1 MIPSIAQDLKVVF
14 YDSQCML
21 CHWSVRFIVKH
32 DIKGQFVFAP
42 LQGVIWQ
49 QLSGAMSTP
58 VNMESVQYFD
68 GKRLTDKSD
77 AALNILR
84 QLGGGW
90 QLFSIFKII
99 PCSWRNAA
107 YDFIAINR
115 HRWFGRSDG
124 CSLENQLPDGRIL
137 E

>member
-1 MIPSIAQDLKVVF
+1 MNPSIAQNLKVVF
-14 YDSQCML
+14 YDNQCML

-32 DIKGQFVFAP
+32 DKRGQFVFAP

-90 QLFSIFKII
+90 QPS
-99 PCSWRNAA
+99 SWRNAV
-107 YDFIAINR
+107 YDFIALNR
-115 HRWFGRSDG
+115 HSWFDQPDE
-124 CSLENQLPDGRIL
+124 CSLENQLPAGRIL
-137 E
+137 D